1 MSFLGKD
8 IKKLGFGLMRL
19 PKIGDEIDIEQGK
32 KMVDLFM
39 EAGFTYFDT
48 AWCYEGS
55 EEAAKKILVDRY
67 PRESYQLATKL
78 SAWADC
84 KDKEHAISQFDVSLE
99 RTGAGYF
106 DFYLLHNFGGP
117 RSHFYDDFDLWNWV
131 IEKKKEGKIKHIG
144 LSTHGTAEELDQL
157 LTAHPEMEFV
167 QLQINYVDWDDPVNQ
182 SRECYEVAKK
192 HNVPVIIMEPVK
204 GGLLAKP
211 PKSVEQ
217 IFAENEPDSTPASW
231 AVRYAADLDNVITVL
246 SGMSSIEQMQDNLA
260 TMKDFN
266 GFDDEKRAVIARAQ
280 EEFKKIPIVPCTSC
294 NYCAKVCPMGIGIS
308 GSFAAINELH
318 QFDNL
323 ASAKNTANWLVGEQ
337 GFRPAAECIKCGKCE
352 EACPQKIEIV
362 KELEN
367 VVEVLG

>member
-1 MSFLGKD
+1 
-8 IKKLGFGLMRL
+8 MRA
-19 PKIGDEIDIEQGK
+19 
-32 KMVDLFM
+32 V
-39 EAGFTYFDT
+39 
-48 AWCYEGS
+48 
-55 EEAAKKILVDRY
+55 
-67 PRESYQLATKL
+67 
-78 SAWADC
+78 
-84 KDKEHAISQFDVSLE
+84 DKEHAISQFDVSLE

-117 RSHFYDDFDLWNWV
+117 RSHFYDDFDLWDWV

-144 LSTHGTAEELDQL
+144 LSTHGTAEELDGL

-182 SRECYEVAKK
+182 AGACYRVAMK
-192 HNVPVIIMEPVK
+192 HNVPVIIMEPVN

-211 PKSVEQ
+211 PQAISD
-217 IFAENEPDSTPASW
+217 IFEEHEPESSPASW

-246 SGMSSIEQMQDNLA
+246 SGMSNVEQMKDNLK
-260 TMKDFN
+260 TMKDFK
-266 GFDDEKRAVIARAQ
+266 GFNDEQRAVIERAQ

-294 NYCAKVCPMGIGIS
+294 NYCAKVCPEGIGIS
-308 GSFAAINELH
+308 GSFTAINELS

-323 ASAKNTANWLVGEQ
+323 DSAKNTEHWMVAEQ
-337 GFRPAAECIKCGKCE
+337 GFKSAKECIKCGRCE

-362 KELEN
+362 KELEK

>member
-1 MSFLGKD
+1 
-8 IKKLGFGLMRL
+8 MRA
-19 PKIGDEIDIEQGK
+19 
-32 KMVDLFM
+32 V
-39 EAGFTYFDT
+39 
-48 AWCYEGS
+48 
-55 EEAAKKILVDRY
+55 
-67 PRESYQLATKL
+67 
-78 SAWADC
+78 
-84 KDKEHAISQFDVSLE
+84 DKEHAISQFDVSLE

-117 RSHFYDDFDLWNWV
+117 RSHFYDDFDLWDWV

-144 LSTHGTAEELDQL
+144 LSTHGTAEELDGL

-182 SRECYEVAKK
+182 AGACYRVAMK

-211 PKSVEQ
+211 PQAISD
-217 IFAENEPDSTPASW
+217 IFEEHEPESTPASW

-246 SGMSSIEQMQDNLA
+246 SGMSNVEQMKDNLK
-260 TMKDFN
+260 TMKDFK
-266 GFDDEKRAVIARAQ
+266 GFNDEQRAVIERAQ
-280 EEFKKIPIVPCTSC
+280 EEFKKIPIVPCTTC
-294 NYCAKVCPMGIGIS
+294 NYCAKVCPMEIGIS

-337 GFRPAAECIKCGKCE
+337 GFRPATECIKCGKCE

-362 KELEN
+362 RELEK
-367 VVEVLG
+367 VVEVLLK

>member
-1 MSFLGKD
+1 
-8 IKKLGFGLMRL
+8 MRA
-19 PKIGDEIDIEQGK
+19 
-32 KMVDLFM
+32 V
-39 EAGFTYFDT
+39 
-48 AWCYEGS
+48 
-55 EEAAKKILVDRY
+55 
-67 PRESYQLATKL
+67 
-78 SAWADC
+78 
-84 KDKEHAISQFDVSLE
+84 DKEHAISQFDVSLE

-117 RSHFYDDFDLWNWV
+117 RSHFYDDFDLWDWV

-144 LSTHGTAEELDQL
+144 LSTHGTAEELDGL

-182 SRECYEVAKK
+182 AGACYRVAMK

-211 PKSVEQ
+211 PQAISD
-217 IFAENEPDSTPASW
+217 IFEEHEPESSPASW

-246 SGMSSIEQMQDNLA
+246 SGMSNVEQMKDNLK
-260 TMKDFN
+260 TMKDFK
-266 GFDDEKRAVIARAQ
+266 GFNDEQRAVIERAQ

-294 NYCAKVCPMGIGIS
+294 NYCAKVCPEGIGIS
-308 GSFAAINELH
+308 GSFTAINELS

-323 ASAKNTANWLVGEQ
+323 DSAKNTEHWMVAEQ
-337 GFRPAAECIKCGKCE
+337 GFKSAKECIKCGRCE

-362 KELEN
+362 KELEK

>member
-1 MSFLGKD
+1 
-8 IKKLGFGLMRL
+8 MRA
-19 PKIGDEIDIEQGK
+19 
-32 KMVDLFM
+32 V
-39 EAGFTYFDT
+39 
-48 AWCYEGS
+48 
-55 EEAAKKILVDRY
+55 
-67 PRESYQLATKL
+67 
-78 SAWADC
+78 
-84 KDKEHAISQFDVSLE
+84 DKEHAISQFDVSLE

-117 RSHFYDDFDLWNWV
+117 RSHFYDDFDLWDWV
-131 IEKKKEGKIKHIG
+131 IEKKKECKIKHIG
-144 LSTHGTAEELDQL
+144 LSTHGTAEELDGL

-182 SRECYEVAKK
+182 AGACYRVAMK

-211 PKSVEQ
+211 PQAISD
-217 IFAENEPDSTPASW
+217 IFEEHEPESSPASW

-246 SGMSSIEQMQDNLA
+246 SGMSNVEQMKDNLK
-260 TMKDFN
+260 TMKDFK
-266 GFDDEKRAVIARAQ
+266 GFNDEQRAVIERAQ

-294 NYCAKVCPMGIGIS
+294 NYCAKVCPEGIGIS
-308 GSFAAINELH
+308 GSFTAINELS

-323 ASAKNTANWLVGEQ
+323 DSAKNTEHWMVAEQ
-337 GFRPAAECIKCGKCE
+337 GFKSAKECIKCGRCE

-362 KELEN
+362 KELEK